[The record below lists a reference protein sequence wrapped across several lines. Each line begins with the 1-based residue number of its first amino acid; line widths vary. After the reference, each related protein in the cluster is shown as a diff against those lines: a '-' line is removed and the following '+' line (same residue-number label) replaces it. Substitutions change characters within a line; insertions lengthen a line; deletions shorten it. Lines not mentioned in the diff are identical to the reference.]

1 MNSLI
6 NYPNIDASSKFIILH
21 AFVIMQINWIG
32 SNYHN
37 PAAAN
42 SGSGIFTTEGTISY
56 YHNVTK
62 DSRGKL
68 LVAELP
74 VHPNKLPVPIK
85 WNEYVNNNGARYPFG
100 ETRFQSLIY
109 GDIFDMVEMDPDK
122 TEVGI
127 R

>member
-1 MNSLI
+1 
-6 NYPNIDASSKFIILH
+6 
-21 AFVIMQINWIG
+21 MQINWIG

-62 DSRGKL
+62 NSKGKL

-74 VHPNKLPVPIK
+74 VHPNKLPAPIK
-85 WNEYVNNNGARYPFG
+85 WNEYVNNNGAKYPLG

-109 GDIFDMVEMDPDK
+109 GDIFDMVEMDPDE

-127 R
+127 S

>member
-1 MNSLI
+1 
-6 NYPNIDASSKFIILH
+6 
-21 AFVIMQINWIG
+21 MQINWIG
-32 SNYHN
+32 SNFHN

-62 DSRGKL
+62 NSKGKL

-74 VHPNKLPVPIK
+74 VHPNKLPTPIK
-85 WNEYVNNNGARYPFG
+85 WNEYVNNNGAKYPLG

-122 TEVGI
+122 TEVGMT
-127 R
+127 